1 MTVTTRIGLADD
13 DALVR
18 RAIGAILSRFDD
30 LKLLWA
36 VSDGQQAIDRLTLDG
51 NPDDHQVDILL
62 LDVQMPV
69 LGGIPACRLLQV
81 LRPELPVIMLTTFD
95 AAGFLGE
102 ALSAGAIGF
111 LTKDEAPERIAD
123 AIRAARAGNGVFSP
137 SATSAL
143 TSVAG
148 STLHQAIPNP
158 LTAKEMDVL
167 CLVVESLT
175 NRQIATRLG
184 ISEATVKTHV
194 SAILTK
200 LDCTDRVG
208 MVTWAFRSGVI

>member
-18 RAIGAILSRFDD
+18 RAIGAILSRFED
-30 LKLLWA
+30 LELLWA
-36 VSDGQQAIDRLTLDG
+36 VGDGQQAVDRVTADG
-51 NPDDHQVDILL
+51 GPDDQVDVLL

-95 AAGFLGE
+95 AAGFLGD
-102 ALSAGAIGF
+102 ALNAGAIGF

-148 STLHQAIPNP
+148 SSLHEEVPNP

-200 LDCTDRVG
+200 LDCVDRVG

>member
-1 MTVTTRIGLADD
+1 M
-13 DALVR
+13 
-18 RAIGAILSRFDD
+18 SRFDD
-30 LKLLWA
+30 LDLRWA
-36 VSDGQQAIDRLTLDG
+36 VRDGQQAVDRLTDG
-51 NPDDHQVDILL
+51 NPDDQVDVLL

-69 LGGIPACRLLQV
+69 LGGIPACRLLQAV
-81 LRPELPVIMLTTFD
+81 RPKPPVIMLTTFE
-95 AAGFLGE
+95 AAGFLAE
-102 ALSAGAIGF
+102 ALDAGAIGF

-148 STLHQAIPNP
+148 SVLHEKSPNP

-175 NRQIATRLG
+175 NRQIAARLG
-184 ISEATVKTHV
+184 VSEATVKTHI

-200 LDCTDRVG
+200 LDCADRVG
-208 MVTWAFRSGVI
+208 MVTWAFRSGAI